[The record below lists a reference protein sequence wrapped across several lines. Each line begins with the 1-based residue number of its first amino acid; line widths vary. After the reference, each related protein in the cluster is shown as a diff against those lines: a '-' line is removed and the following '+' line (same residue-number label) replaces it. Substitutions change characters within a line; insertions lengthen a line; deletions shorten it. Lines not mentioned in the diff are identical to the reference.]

1 MRYEPEENPP
11 LPVSVGAGLQAAALI
26 VTPIVLTVV
35 IVARIA
41 EQSDDYLSWAV
52 FAALVISGAT
62 TILQVVR
69 VGRIGSGYVLI
80 MGTSAAF
87 IAVCVAALIKAGP
100 ATMASLIIVS
110 SLVQF
115 LLAGR
120 LSLLRRIFTP
130 VVTGTVIM
138 LIAATVI
145 TIIFESFS
153 DIPEGTDNVA
163 AIVAVS
169 VTMVVV
175 GVLILRGPSWI
186 RLWSPIIGIG
196 VGSIVSA
203 PWGLYDFQSVIDA
216 DWIGFPFRSWPGIDY
231 TPGVEFWALLPA
243 FIVATIVGAV
253 ETIGDGVVIQRVSR
267 RKPSA
272 TDFRVV
278 QGALNAD
285 GIGNL
290 MSGVLGTLPNTTYS
304 SSISLAEVTGV
315 AARRVGIAIGITFIV
330 LAFFPKVTALIIAI
344 PPPVAAA
351 YILVLIALL
360 FIQGMKIV
368 IQDGV
373 DHRKA
378 FIVGLAFWIGIG
390 FQNQWIF
397 ADSLGDGFI
406 GILLGNGMTSG
417 AIVAI
422 VAMLFMEITSPRRKR
437 LALVL
442 DDETL
447 PQLTDFLR
455 SFASASGWNDEGQNR
470 IALVGEET
478 LASLQAETDDD
489 DERQKRLVVAAH
501 TIGREIEI
509 EFVAAYQG
517 ENLEDN
523 LAYLGETPGHRRRP
537 RSLIPPPPSLRILS
551 PSSEI
556 PTAWTSSPS
565 SLEQQLDHNSLPLDA
580 QGGIEG
586 GLDSPFRHGGTP
598 LYSPSERGREFV
610 PPSRSARGSLHNPPP

>member
-1 MRYEPEENPP
+1 M
-11 LPVSVGAGLQAAALI
+11 
-26 VTPIVLTVV
+26 
-35 IVARIA
+35 
-41 EQSDDYLSWAV
+41 
-52 FAALVISGAT
+52 
-62 TILQVVR
+62 
-69 VGRIGSGYVLI
+69 
-80 MGTSAAF
+80 
-87 IAVCVAALIKAGP
+87 
-100 ATMASLIIVS
+100 
-110 SLVQF
+110 
-115 LLAGR
+115 
-120 LSLLRRIFTP
+120 
-130 VVTGTVIM
+130 
-138 LIAATVI
+138 
-145 TIIFESFS
+145 
-153 DIPEGTDNVA
+153 
-163 AIVAVS
+163 
-169 VTMVVV
+169 
-175 GVLILRGPSWI
+175 
-186 RLWSPIIGIG
+186 
-196 VGSIVSA
+196 
-203 PWGLYDFQSVIDA
+203 
-216 DWIGFPFRSWPGIDY
+216 
-231 TPGVEFWALLPA
+231 
-243 FIVATIVGAV
+243 
-253 ETIGDGVVIQRVSR
+253 VIQRVSR
-267 RKPSA
+267 RKPTA

-523 LAYLGETPGHRRRP
+523 LAYLGETPDIADDREVSFRLLHHYA
-537 RSLIPPPPSLRILS
+537 
-551 PSSEI
+551 SSV
-556 PTAWTSSPS
+556 
-565 SLEQQLDHNSLPLDA
+565 
-580 QGGIEG
+580 
-586 GLDSPFRHGGTP
+586 RHQKYHGVDIITVVVGATT
-598 LYSPSERGREFV
+598 
-610 PPSRSARGSLHNPPP
+610 